1 MNERIF
7 LIGSPE
13 DKEILNALSKEIELK
28 KFETKCL
35 YPNKNNDSYIEAL
48 SAEYVVICLT
58 TQHDKSLFNIAK
70 ARKKN
75 NSDTVIAYLDI
86 VILNPQQEESIEG
99 IKTVENFDDLE
110 KSASVILKDLGLI
123 ELSELKN
130 NDSVTV
136 DNESIFKENII
147 NEEFVPP
154 IPHENKEENEK
165 QERKGD
171 TLIIETANTSNNVSD
186 SYAPATSY
194 ETYEEPRKKRTGLVI
209 GVIFAV
215 ICLGSAIFGWFYYD
229 NVYLPEKIDREAP
242 RTYPIVNVFLRS
254 SKMAGGDFN
263 KIATVPGSDE
273 LITYEDDGEW
283 AKVKYIPHGENAKP
297 MVGYVASDYLLNKR
311 DLYQLTS
318 MLSDNDVREVLAT
331 SKVRKGLI
339 DYYNRKGI
347 TGKISQENAQEVGLP
362 YSPSD
367 QWQVMFHRGQTKPN
381 EVYFKRVYNPDS
393 KFTDMAVIIEN
404 VSSGAK
410 KLLYFTYDDDETPH
424 LRAEGDYH
432 NGVIKDMKLD
442 SGVLQIIDKDGQISY
457 YQIS

>member
-1 MNERIF
+1 MNKSISIAGNIQDKN
-7 LIGSPE
+7 LIE
-13 DKEILNALSKEIELK
+13 DFVNILKEKGYDIKIY
-28 KFETKCL
+28 
-35 YPNKNNDSYIEAL
+35 YP
-48 SAEYVVICLT
+48 
-58 TQHDKSLFNIAK
+58 H
-70 ARKKN
+70 N
-75 NSDTVIAYLDI
+75 NSDAYIGALESYNLILCITPNSDKTI
-86 VILNPQQEESIEG
+86 FELAKDRPVTGMETIGLFLEITLLNPRQEEALKDHKKIDYTINLNE
-99 IKTVENFDDLE
+99 
-110 KSASVILKDLGLI
+110 ASVHLLKDLGLEEVSSII
-123 ELSELKN
+123 ENENTTSKEVFKDTSLKERYSQGKK
-130 NDSVTV
+130 D
-136 DNESIFKENII
+136 EN
-147 NEEFVPP
+147 VPP
-154 IPHENKEENEK
+154 LVSTSESTIAPQEFSNLNKDKE
-165 QERKGD
+165 
-171 TLIIETANTSNNVSD
+171 
-186 SYAPATSY
+186 SYNSQSVLNI
-194 ETYEEPRKKRTGLVI
+194 YEEPKKKRTGLVI
-209 GVIFAV
+209 GIILAV
-215 ICLGSAIFGWFYYD
+215 ICLGGAIFGWFYYD

-242 RTYPIVNVFLRS
+242 RTYPMVNVFLRS

>member
-1 MNERIF
+1 MHKSISIVGNI
-7 LIGSPE
+7 E
-13 DKEILNALSKEIELK
+13 DKKIIEEFVEILNKREIE
-28 KFETKCL
+28 TNL
-35 YPNKNNDSYIEAL
+35 YFPQHDTDAYIAALESYNL
-48 SAEYVVICLT
+48 VICITPNTDKACYDLANVRPT
-58 TQHDKSLFNIAK
+58 TDME
-70 ARKKN
+70 
-75 NSDTVIAYLDI
+75 TVSVFLEITL
-86 VILNPQQEESIEG
+86 LNPKQKANID
-99 IKTVENFDDLE
+99 IHKTVEYTGNLNNAADQVLKMLGIKPNIEVEDKPNE
-110 KSASVILKDLGLI
+110 KKDK
-123 ELSELKN
+123 E
-130 NDSVTV
+130 DS
-136 DNESIFKENII
+136 SFIA
-147 NEEFVPP
+147 PP
-154 IPHENKEENEK
+154 IPQEIKEEKKEEK
-165 QERKGD
+165 QKEERE
-171 TLIIETANTSNNVSD
+171 IIESSTVSTNNSSSFVQT
-186 SYAPATSY
+186 PTY
-194 ETYEEPRKKRTGLVI
+194 EIYEEPKKKRTGLMI
-209 GVIFAV
+209 GVILAV
-215 ICLGSAIFGWFYYD
+215 ICLGGAIFGWFYYD

-242 RTYPIVNVFLRS
+242 RTYPMVNVFLRS

-263 KIATVPGSDE
+263 KIATLPGSDE